1 MWRRKVVGVD
11 PRRFKFLDQ
20 TGAKTTLTRL
30 YGRAPRGQRVREYVP
45 DGRWQSLTLMGTL
58 GFRGDTTAFVY
69 AGGTDVMALL
79 TYVEAILGPALGPGD
94 IVVLDRLSS
103 HLDPQVIAALEAP
116 GAEVWHLPPYSHDLN
131 PIEQM
136 WSKVKAYLR
145 KVKPRDMETLIA
157 WLEANDPPIRA
168 LSSLAGRYGTT
179 SSRCGRLPSMIRI
192 LWSMFLRPQRRSQLR
207 RHSRKLPAGMLLP
220 SPLS

>member
-1 MWRRKVVGVD
+1 VHLPRLAAAADYTQKKSLASAEQQDPGVQQQRAVWRRKVVGVD

-145 KVKPRDMETLIA
+145 KVKPRDMEALIA
-157 WLEANDPPIRA
+157 AIAEALR
-168 LSSLAGRYGTT
+168 SVTT
-179 SSRCGRLPSMIRI
+179 QDAANWFAHCGYPTIQS
-192 LWSMFLRPQRRSQLR
+192 
-207 RHSRKLPAGMLLP
+207 
-220 SPLS
+220 

>member
-1 MWRRKVVGVD
+1 MYLPRLAAAADHAQKKSLASAEQQDPNVQRQRAAWRRKIAGVD

-30 YGRAPRGQRVREYVP
+30 YGRALRGQRVREYVP

-58 GFRGDTTAFVY
+58 GFQGDTTAFAY
-69 AGGTDVMALL
+69 DGGTDVLALL

-103 HLDPQVIAALEAP
+103 HLDPQVITAIEAT

-145 KVKPRDMETLIA
+145 KVKPRDTEALLAAIA
-157 WLEANDPPIRA
+157 EALKSVTAQDAADWFVHCGYP
-168 LSSLAGRYGTT
+168 TT
-179 SSRCGRLPSMIRI
+179 QS
-192 LWSMFLRPQRRSQLR
+192 
-207 RHSRKLPAGMLLP
+207 
-220 SPLS
+220 

>member
-1 MWRRKVVGVD
+1 VWRRKVVGVD

-157 WLEANDPPIRA
+157 AIAEALR
-168 LSSLAGRYGTT
+168 SVTT
-179 SSRCGRLPSMIRI
+179 QDAANWFAHCGYPTMQS
-192 LWSMFLRPQRRSQLR
+192 
-207 RHSRKLPAGMLLP
+207 
-220 SPLS
+220 